1 MIGLPE
7 GSDPTG
13 ISIVS
18 QTGLLNAALF
28 SATDNHSVIQGGV
41 MTWYLGWQV
50 AVVWLLAVALA
61 AVIYFVP
68 MTRFIDNLSDRSA
81 VIADAE

>member
-1 MIGLPE
+1 
-7 GSDPTG
+7 
-13 ISIVS
+13 
-18 QTGLLNAALF
+18 
-28 SATDNHSVIQGGV
+28 
-41 MTWYLGWQV
+41 MTWQFGVQA

-61 AVIYFVP
+61 GVIYFVP

>member
-1 MIGLPE
+1 
-7 GSDPTG
+7 
-13 ISIVS
+13 
-18 QTGLLNAALF
+18 
-28 SATDNHSVIQGGV
+28 
-41 MTWYLGWQV
+41 MTWQFGLQA
-50 AVVWLLAVALA
+50 AVIWLLAVALA